1 MSVPVASREMP
12 SGADSGA
19 RAGMF
24 GQQADEKD

>member
-12 SGADSGA
+12 SGADPGA

-24 GQQADEKD
+24 GQQADEED